1 MAFLQSNLKL
11 KQDEDVQHVH
21 RIYVTLSTVI
31 QVQRHFLI
39 RTSNVTY
46 MWRKTPVTAGL
57 NNQPTRYIRM
67 TLDKGKRDTVLTCTY
82 SYRKKRE
89 KF

>member
-1 MAFLQSNLKL
+1 VAFLQSNLKL

-39 RTSNVTY
+39 RTSF
-46 MWRKTPVTAGL
+46 MWH
-57 NNQPTRYIRM
+57 
-67 TLDKGKRDTVLTCTY
+67 
-82 SYRKKRE
+82 
-89 KF
+89 